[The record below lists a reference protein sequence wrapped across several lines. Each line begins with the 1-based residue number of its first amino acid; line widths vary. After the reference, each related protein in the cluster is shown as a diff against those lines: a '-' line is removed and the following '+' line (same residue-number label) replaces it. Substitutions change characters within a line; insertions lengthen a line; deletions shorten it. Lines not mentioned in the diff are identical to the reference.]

1 MIFAS
6 DNWAGA
12 HPAVA
17 ENLARHATGY
27 TSAYGSSDLD
37 KRVEATFSEIF
48 ERDVAVFFV
57 ATGTAANSLS
67 MSAFAR
73 PGGVAFCHREAH
85 MIADEGGAPEFLT
98 GGTRLCPVDGL
109 EGRMDADRLRAEIA
123 RYPAAFVHSGQPA
136 AVSITQASEIGTV
149 YSLEQ
154 IAAIA
159 EIAHGEGLPLHMDG
173 ARFANALV
181 SLEATPAQ
189 MTWKSGVD
197 VVSFGGT
204 KNGCWCAEAVVFM
217 DPGKA
222 RDFPFIRKRA
232 AQLFSKSRFIAAQFE
247 AYLDGGLWLD
257 IARHANAMTARLA
270 ELIEASP
277 HARLAWKPQA
287 NELFPI
293 IADPVVNRLKDAG
306 AAFYPWHPP
315 QGHGQ
320 DVRQG
325 ETMCRLVTS
334 FATTRDDVERFGALI
349 T

>member
-12 HPAVA
+12 HPAIA
-17 ENLARHATGY
+17 ENLARHASGY
-27 TSAYGSSDLD
+27 ASAYGSSDLD
-37 KRVEATFSEIF
+37 KRVDDTFSEIF
-48 ERDVAVFFV
+48 ERDVSVFFV

-67 MSAFAR
+67 MAAFAR

-85 MIADEGGAPEFLT
+85 MIADEGGAPEHLT
-98 GGTRLCPVDGL
+98 GGMRLCPVDGP
-109 EGRMDADRLRAEIA
+109 EGRIDPDRLRAEIA
-123 RYPAAFVHSGQPA
+123 RYPAAFVHAGQPA
-136 AVSITQASEIGTV
+136 AISITQATEIGTV
-149 YSLEQ
+149 YSLDQ
-154 IAAIA
+154 IAALA
-159 EIAHGEGLPLHMDG
+159 DIAHGEGLPLHMDG

-181 SLEATPAQ
+181 SLEATAAE
-189 MTWKSGVD
+189 MTWKAGVD

-222 RDFPFIRKRA
+222 REFPFIRKRA

-247 AYLDGGLWLD
+247 AYFADGLWLD
-257 IARHANAMTARLA
+257 VARHANAMTRQLA
-270 ELIEASP
+270 QAIEASP
-277 HARLAWKPQA
+277 HARLEWQPQA

-293 IADPVVNRLKDAG
+293 LSDEIVEKLRHAG

-315 QGHGQ
+315 HGHGKSIET
-320 DVRQG
+320 G

-334 FATTRDDVERFGALI
+334 FATTTEDVERFGALI